1 MAVFSNDQGNNPL
14 PDADRKGTP
23 VDEGVDFL
31 PQQGPPAQ
39 FNNLPTLLTSL
50 VGREQEVAAV
60 CTLLQQPEVRLV
72 TLTGT
77 GGIGKTR
84 LGLEVGARL
93 QGAFPAGVCFV
104 PLASVS
110 HHEQVLPTIVHRLG
124 VVQQQSGHQHD
135 LDREH
140 LHAFLRD
147 KEFLLVLDNFEQVV
161 SAAPQLTDLL
171 AICPQLKLLVTSRAV
186 LHVQGEHEFTVPP
199 LAVPRRTHLPAVEV
213 LAQYAAVNLFLQRA
227 QAIKPDFA
235 RTKANLQAIAAICVH
250 LDGLPLAIEL
260 AAARIK
266 LFPRQYCSNGWPT
279 LSMC

>member
-93 QGAFPAGVCFV
+93 QGAFCAGQTHAALTICAGAARST
-104 PLASVS
+104 LA
-110 HHEQVLPTIVHRLG
+110 QGPR
-124 VVQQQSGHQHD
+124 
-135 LDREH
+135 
-140 LHAFLRD
+140 
-147 KEFLLVLDNFEQVV
+147 
-161 SAAPQLTDLL
+161 SAA
-171 AICPQLKLLVTSRAV
+171 
-186 LHVQGEHEFTVPP
+186 
-199 LAVPRRTHLPAVEV
+199 
-213 LAQYAAVNLFLQRA
+213 
-227 QAIKPDFA
+227 
-235 RTKANLQAIAAICVH
+235 
-250 LDGLPLAIEL
+250 
-260 AAARIK
+260 
-266 LFPRQYCSNGWPT
+266 
-279 LSMC
+279 LSSLGSPHGHA